1 MKKIYIN
8 NMKHAVAFG
17 ETTLLPGSNLA
28 EEIDEKK
35 YPSIKKYIENDDIE
49 VSEDPAS
56 AVKKANTQQ
65 AVDDIAATEPENAT
79 LQNAAGKRR
88 GTLDK
93 LDEEAKAAAKK
104 AKQKAEGK
112 EGDEPEEVEEA

>member
-35 YPSIKKYIENDDIE
+35 FPSINKYLDNDYIE

-79 LQNAAGKRR
+79 LQKAAGKRR

-112 EGDEPEEVEEA
+112 EGDEPEEVEGA

>member
-35 YPSIKKYIENDDIE
+35 YPSIKKYLDNDDIE

-65 AVDDIAATEPENAT
+65 AVDDIAATDPENAT
-79 LQNAAGKRR
+79 LQKAAGKRR

-112 EGDEPEEVEEA
+112 EGDEPEEVEGA

>member
-8 NMKHAVAFG
+8 NTKRAIFFG
-17 ETTLLPGSNLA
+17 DTVLLPGSNVSD
-28 EEIDEKK
+28 EIDPKK
-35 YPSIKKYIENDDIE
+35 FPAIEKYIDNDEIE

-56 AVKKANTQQ
+56 AVKKANTQE
-65 AVDDIAATEPENAT
+65 AVNAIENMDPKNKK
-79 LQNAAGKRR
+79 LKKNAGKRKAD
-88 GTLDK
+88 LDK

-112 EGDEPEEVEEA
+112 EGDEPEEVEGA